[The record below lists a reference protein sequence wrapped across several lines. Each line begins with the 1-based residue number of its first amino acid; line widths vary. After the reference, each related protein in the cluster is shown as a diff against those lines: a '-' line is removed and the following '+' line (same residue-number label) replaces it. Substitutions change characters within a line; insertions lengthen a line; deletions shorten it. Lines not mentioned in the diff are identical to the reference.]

1 MGSRFKGIESK
12 TKARL
17 RRELASKLTEAAQEF
32 QRKQKLKKRE
42 KEHLHGD
49 LPKDHKP
56 VVSDACLVDRKK
68 FDEWVEREWKHMFP
82 NGNRKR
88 PSRFSTS
95 EVKDSGRD
103 LLRTIAEAFRFS
115 VARRSAD
122 SSEEKTKDSQEREEQ
137 SKPTKKTKRESASSV
152 ESAQEKRFRS
162 SGTDAKEDKK
172 ASETRK
178 DSKEQQH
185 HRLRTG
191 RPESKM
197 TKREKDVGQVRV
209 IRSIDDFD
217 RALKRYPEFRYREN
231 FEKEYSRIRQYFESD
246 ESSRRHTPKLLS
258 FIEKKELHLAYER
271 DVGHSPEVRIETMTD
286 IDRLLETYPHL
297 RGWKNSQ
304 ESYRRAGVYLDVK
317 DSKSKTQQQLAK
329 THEVI
334 QQRISDYR
342 SGKEPESVATLRR
355 LEEDRIVKEW
365 AHERLNDYL
374 QRERRAVVRDIGH
387 VEFPGLS
394 SRTVHEIRLTK
405 LLEAL
410 SRCDNES
417 DSLKTLTDVAEE
429 LHRESID
436 TKVKVSYLELNSG
449 GLNKDRLTHF
459 KEALEANHTEVEAAL
474 QDRLGLSESD
484 RNIRL
489 GVVDNRIYVWTP
501 NKTSDDLINV
511 WADHYFHFKS
521 QDLASIVER
530 VGDRLKLDE
539 GSYSRLQHLNKLIRQ
554 MVSDDSASQIRIKS
568 GQSRAMG
575 EVLHL
580 QCNILGASPRDFE
593 DGIEKVTGKN
603 GRGGIPH
610 PKLLRGKELEI
621 LRARLG
627 AVVNSDCWLGA
638 DGQLQYTEANAD
650 RIRIVEKQFQCFGN
664 ISFTQ
669 VPNEASEC
677 SKMLLPRPVGK
688 AFIYWGFTV
697 GDKPIQNERL
707 VESVRNG
714 TLESSRAYLE
724 DLISEDGSFGHYAGF
739 RWSRTIVLNS
749 GSNDVKYK
757 LEPGFMQ
764 KEIDFLSGMENVRRD
779 KVRGHIFIPIS
790 RIEEQSESEVARTA
804 LSIVETKRSKLL
816 DDEATLAKQLGIEI
830 HIYAENIT
838 LYEGTGRISLKW
850 VAKTKSKDDAIRW
863 ALLAPPNDPKKS
875 DKVKS
880 WLAERPDD
888 VERVRRQLQKE
899 GSLE

>member
-32 QRKQKLKKRE
+32 QRRQKLKKRE

-56 VVSDACLVDRKK
+56 VVSDAYLVDRKK
-68 FDEWVEREWKHMFP
+68 FDEWVERKWKYMFP
-82 NGNRKR
+82 DENKKR
-88 PSRFSTS
+88 PSRFSAS
-95 EVKDSGRD
+95 EVKDSGKG

-115 VARRSAD
+115 VARRSDD
-122 SSEEKTKDSQEREEQ
+122 SPSEKNKDSQEREEQ
-137 SKPTKKTKRESASSV
+137 SKPTKKTKRESTSGV
-152 ESAQEKRFRS
+152 ESAQEKRSRS
-162 SGTDAKEDKK
+162 SGSDAKENKK
-172 ASETRK
+172 ASETRR
-178 DSKEQQH
+178 DSKERLH
-185 HRLRTG
+185 HRLRTE

-197 TKREKDVGQVRV
+197 TKREKDVGQIRV
-209 IRSIDDFD
+209 IRSMDDFD

-246 ESSRRHTPKLLS
+246 ESRRRHTPKLLS

-271 DVGHSPEVRIETMTD
+271 DVGHSPEVKIKTMTNV
-286 IDRLLETYPHL
+286 DRLLEKYPHL
-297 RGWKNSQ
+297 RRWKNFP
-304 ESYRRAGVYLDVK
+304 ESYRRAGVCFDVK
-317 DSKSKTQQQLAK
+317 DSKSKTQEQLAK

-365 AHERLNDYL
+365 AHKRLNEYL
-374 QRERRAVVRDIGH
+374 QRERRAVGSDIGH
-387 VEFPGLS
+387 VEFHGLS
-394 SRTVHEIRLTK
+394 SRTVHEIRSTK
-405 LLEAL
+405 LLEVI
-410 SRCDNES
+410 SRYDNES
-417 DSLKTLTDVAEE
+417 DSLKTLTGIAEE

-436 TKVKVSYLELNSG
+436 TKVSYLELNSG
-449 GLNKDRLTHF
+449 GMNKDKLTSF
-459 KEALEANHTEVEAAL
+459 KEALEANHREIEAAL
-474 QDRLGLSESD
+474 LERLGLSESS
-484 RNIRL
+484 RSIRL
-489 GVVDNRIYVWTP
+489 GVVDSRIYVWTP

-511 WADHYFHFKS
+511 WADHYFYFKS
-521 QDLASIVER
+521 QDLANIVER

-539 GSYSRLQHLNKLIRQ
+539 GSYPRLQHLNKLIQQ

-580 QCNILGASPRDFE
+580 QCDILAVSPRDFE
-593 DGIEKVTGKN
+593 DVIEKVTGKN

-610 PKLLRGKELEI
+610 PRLLRGKELEI

-627 AVVNSDCWLGA
+627 AVVNSDCWLGE

-650 RIRIVEKQFQCFGN
+650 RIGIVKKQFQSFGN
-664 ISFTQ
+664 ISFTL
-669 VPNEASEC
+669 VPNEANVC
-677 SKMLLPRPVGK
+677 FKMLLPRPVGK

-714 TLESSRAYLE
+714 TLESGRAYLE

-739 RWSRTIVLNS
+739 RWSRTIVLNP
-749 GSNDVKYK
+749 GSNDAKYK
-757 LEPGFMQ
+757 LEPRFMQ

-790 RIEEQSESEVARTA
+790 RIEEQSESEVARTV

-838 LYEGTGRISLKW
+838 MYEGTGRISLKW
-850 VAKTKSKDDAIRW
+850 VAKTKSNDDAIRW
-863 ALLAPPNDPKKS
+863 ALLAPPNDPRKS

>member
-1 MGSRFKGIESK
+1 VGSRFKGTESK
-12 TKARL
+12 AKARF

-32 QRKQKLKKRE
+32 QRRQKLKKRE

-56 VVSDACLVDRKK
+56 VVSDAFFAARKK

-82 NGNRKR
+82 NGNKKR
-88 PSRFSTS
+88 PRRGSTS
-95 EVKDSGRD
+95 EVKDSGRGV
-103 LLRTIAEAFRFS
+103 LRTIAEAFRFS
-115 VARRSAD
+115 VARRSDD
-122 SSEEKTKDSQEREEQ
+122 SSGEKTKESQERADQ
-137 SKPTKKTKRESASSV
+137 TKPTKKTKRESSSSA
-152 ESAQEKRFRS
+152 ESAQEKRSRP
-162 SGTDAKEDKK
+162 SGSEVKKNRK
-172 ASETRK
+172 ASETRR
-178 DSKEQQH
+178 DSEERQH
-185 HRLRTG
+185 HRLRTE

-197 TKREKDVGQVRV
+197 TKREKDVGQARV
-209 IRSIDDFD
+209 IRSMDDFD

-231 FEKEYSRIRQYFESD
+231 FEKERSRIRQYFESD
-246 ESSRRHTPKLLS
+246 ESSRRHIPKLLS

-271 DVGHSPEVRIETMTD
+271 DVGRPPEVKIETMTNVD
-286 IDRLLETYPHL
+286 SLLETYPHL
-297 RGWKNSQ
+297 RGWKNFQ
-304 ESYRRAGVYLDVK
+304 ESYRRAGIYFDVK
-317 DSKSKTQQQLAK
+317 DSKSKTQKQLAR

-342 SGKEPESVATLRR
+342 SGTEPESVATLRR
-355 LEEDRIVKEW
+355 LEEERIVKEW

-374 QRERRAVVRDIGH
+374 QRERRAVGNDIGH

-394 SRTVHEIRLTK
+394 SRTVHEIRSTK
-405 LLEAL
+405 LREVL
-410 SRCDNES
+410 SSYDNKS
-417 DSLKTLTDVAEE
+417 DFLKILTDVAEE
-429 LHRESID
+429 LHRESIN
-436 TKVKVSYLELNSG
+436 VKVSYLELNSG
-449 GLNKDRLTHF
+449 GMNKDGLTSF
-459 KEALEANHTEVEAAL
+459 KEALEANHREIEAAL
-474 QDRLGLSESD
+474 LDRLGLSESD

-489 GVVDNRIYVWTP
+489 GVVNNRIYVWTP
-501 NKTSDDLINV
+501 NNASDDLINV

-539 GSYSRLQHLNKLIRQ
+539 GSYPRLQHLNKMIRQ

-580 QCNILGASPRDFE
+580 QCDILGVSPRDFE
-593 DGIEKVTGKN
+593 DVIEKVTGKN
-603 GRGGIPH
+603 GRGGILH
-610 PKLLRGKELEI
+610 PRLLRGKELEI

-669 VPNEASEC
+669 VPNEASES
-677 SKMLLPRPVGK
+677 SKMLLPRPVGN

-714 TLESSRAYLE
+714 TLESNRAYLE
-724 DLISEDGSFGHYAGF
+724 DLISEDGSFEHVAGF
-739 RWSRTIVLNS
+739 RWSRTIVLNP
-749 GSNDVKYK
+749 GSNDMKYN
-757 LEPGFMQ
+757 LEPRFKQ
-764 KEIDFLSGMENVRRD
+764 TEIDFLNGMENVRRD
-779 KVRGHIFIPIS
+779 KVRGHVFIPIS
-790 RIEEQSESEVARTA
+790 RIEEQSESEIARTV
-804 LSIVETKRSKLL
+804 LSIVETRRSKLL
-816 DDEATLAKQLGIEI
+816 DDEATLAEQLGIEI

-838 LYEGTGRISLKW
+838 MYEGTGRISLKW

-863 ALLAPPNDPKKS
+863 ALLAPPNDPRKFE
-875 DKVKS
+875 KVQR

-899 GSLE
+899 EPVE